1 MLNKPRINSKPL
13 NEPGKEAERQL
24 DVLAGRAHHDRK
36 RLAVEHQL
44 QRLLG
49 DDRVGRL
56 APPARVP
63 LANAQA
69 GCCWPGHPSATRS
82 WRADRGTAVVIA
94 NPRHEVTRSAFSS
107 MTGGTSPS
115 LMP

>member
-1 MLNKPRINSKPL
+1 MRPTRAAL
-13 NEPGKEAERQL
+13 GGHQAERQF
-24 DVLAGRAHHDRK
+24 DALAARGDRERR
-36 RLAVEHQL
+36 RLAVEPQL
-44 QRLLG
+44 QRRLG
-49 DDRVGRL
+49 DARVGRL